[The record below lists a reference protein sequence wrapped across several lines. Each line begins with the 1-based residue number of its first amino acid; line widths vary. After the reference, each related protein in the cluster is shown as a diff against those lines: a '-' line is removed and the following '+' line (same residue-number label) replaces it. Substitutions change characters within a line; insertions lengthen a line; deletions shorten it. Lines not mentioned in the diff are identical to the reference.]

1 MDKIKILIA
10 DDNNEIRDYF
20 GGIISHEPD
29 MELMGS
35 VSSGID
41 AVSFA
46 LENKPDIVL
55 MDIQMD
61 TRTAGIDAAKRILA
75 EDNNIKIVIL
85 TILEDDDLLF
95 QAYCAGVMDYIIKT
109 DSITQVLSSIRNVYK
124 NQLILRPQYAE
135 KIIEELSHVKEQQK
149 SLFMFMNILTKLS
162 NSEFEI
168 LKSLYMG
175 MTYKQISELRYVS
188 TVTIKSQVHS
198 ILKKFNMKN
207 IKEVLKELRVVGF
220 EQFIDQNGR

>member
-20 GGIISHEPD
+20 GGIIFHEPD

-55 MDIQMD
+55 MDIQME